1 MNEFATRSYDVRLK
15 SETSY
20 NTSVRPT
27 ARVNECIMKRA
38 IKTCCGK
45 LTSP

>member
-15 SETSY
+15 CETSY

-27 ARVNECIMKRA
+27 ARVNKCIMKRA
-38 IKTCCGK
+38 IKTGCGK